1 MALAE
6 HHDAVEALLFDG
18 PHEALRVGVQIRAPW
33 RQLDRLGAAALEDL
47 AESTS
52 EEWIPV
58 VNQVPRRKPS
68 TTSVR
73 FRAICSIHSPN
84 G

>member
-18 PHEALRVGVQIRAPW
+18 PHEELRVGVQIRAPR
-33 RQLDRLGAAALEDL
+33 RQLDRLNTAAPEDV
-47 AESTS
+47 AEGTS

-58 VNQVPRRKPS
+58 VNQVPRAAEKAIDH
-68 TTSVR
+68 VR
-73 FRAICSIHSPN
+73 
-84 G
+84 